1 MSYSGPLSIA
11 IGVEKNPSTVI
22 PMTETDDE
30 THRDMWKPSL
40 VFSKQ
45 TAHFHVVFSILSG
58 SDHETLVH
66 LPLNA
71 ELFCEDDGTGG
82 AETHDQVKEE
92 RGRDRC
98 GVVRGEDQVIEE
110 ERKGEVEDEP
120 WASDEAV

>member
-30 THRDMWKPSL
+30 SHRDMWKPSL

-82 AETHDQVKEE
+82 AETHDQVK
-92 RGRDRC
+92 DIAFL
-98 GVVRGEDQVIEE
+98 GVQGQVCHSQQQTQHSVS
-110 ERKGEVEDEP
+110 KANVSV
-120 WASDEAV
+120 A